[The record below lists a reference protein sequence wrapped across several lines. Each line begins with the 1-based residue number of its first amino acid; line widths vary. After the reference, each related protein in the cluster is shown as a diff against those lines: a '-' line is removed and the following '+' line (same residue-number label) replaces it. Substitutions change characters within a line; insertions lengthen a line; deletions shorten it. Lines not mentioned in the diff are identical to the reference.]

1 MIILLFDCD
10 PIARRGRLIRTW
22 SDLYLFAISWILNHR
37 LLLLRYRHGRGLTT
51 QLAPENGI

>member
-10 PIARRGRLIRTW
+10 PVARRWRLIRTR
-22 SDLYLFAISWILNHR
+22 SYLSLFAIPRILER
-37 LLLLRYRHGRGLTT
+37 ILLLSNRHGRGLTT